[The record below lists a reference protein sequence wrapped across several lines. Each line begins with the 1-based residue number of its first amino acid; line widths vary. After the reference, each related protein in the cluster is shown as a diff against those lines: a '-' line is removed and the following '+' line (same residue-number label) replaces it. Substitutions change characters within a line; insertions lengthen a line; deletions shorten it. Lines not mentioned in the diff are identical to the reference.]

1 MRLRTAAATVTAGTF
16 VLLLTVSGTANAAT
30 GDFSYK
36 YVGLDGQPQSDA
48 LHDPDSGEC
57 VTLAEVADP
66 GASEPAF
73 APHNNTDEFAMVF
86 TGPGA
91 TRQLRPAARQTGLRL
106 PGLAMWMG
114 PPVMPLPRRPTE
126 SFRQGR
132 CAQHCS

>member
-1 MRLRTAAATVTAGTF
+1 MRLRTAAAAVTAGAFT
-16 VLLLTVSGTANAAT
+16 LLLTVSGTANAAT

-36 YVGLDGQPQSDA
+36 YVGLNGQPQSAA

-86 TGPGA
+86 TEPDCTGDSWTLKPHG
-91 TRQLRPAARQTGLRL
+91 RPASDRLKLRS
-106 PGLAMWMG
+106 
-114 PPVMPLPRRPTE
+114 VVF
-126 SFRQGR
+126 FR
-132 CAQHCS
+132 